1 MKSIRSI
8 FLVAQHVLAEPKNL
22 AFKRVL
28 NSMKGGFVPVSKRIG
43 NQHQFF
49 DRQSVGSM
57 VAAVAHL
64 MGMTT

>member
-1 MKSIRSI
+1 
-8 FLVAQHVLAEPKNL
+8 VLAEPKNL